1 MKQKLFMSVFI
12 LLSINFFAK
21 ESFPNKNQFAVKCE
35 DGTVF
40 ELDTDIKNVYEK
52 LGEPLRKE
60 NLWAIYPEASCAFYR
75 IDYEGISFCYYD
87 LDNKIVR
94 IGIFGDNYKILDNEI
109 TVGSSY
115 NEIIES
121 YGTPHKEQEFFSN
134 ERNEYV
140 NQISYTTQH
149 TELSYVKQTVVY
161 CYGAAFNFDLRKEKC
176 NQILLNFFAI
186 Y

>member
-1 MKQKLFMSVFI
+1 MKYLFALFLV
-12 LLSINFFAK
+12 LSICINCFAQG
-21 ESFPNKNQFAVKCE
+21 EFPNKNQFAVKCE
-35 DGTVF
+35 DGTIF

-60 NLWAIYPEASCAFYR
+60 NLWAIYPNASCAFYR

-87 LDNKIVR
+87 LNNKIVR

-109 TVGSSY
+109 TVGSTY

-134 ERNEYV
+134 EKNEDV